1 MMRAQTIQIFL
12 PKGEP
17 RGIRQAEIT
26 TKTVR
31 VFDVPRG
38 DLSSLPAEIRINV
51 PGIYFL
57 VGTEEDTPRVYVG
70 ESDNVKNRLVQ
81 HLAGKDFWDRALI
94 AVSLTDSWTK
104 AHVQFLEH
112 AAIDAATK
120 SRQYKIENSQSG
132 RLANVPTP
140 LRADCEEYFET
151 IEVLISTLGYPVLD
165 VPRAALDAPA
175 TKAYFL
181 TRNGSDAR
189 GVYENGAIT
198 VLAGSSFTLSEAK
211 NPYGETILKRQRR
224 LIEEGVLSE
233 DEKQF
238 LVSHTFQSPSGA
250 ADVVLGK
257 SSNGWV
263 DWRDAN
269 GNMLTERRQEA
280 SIPID
285 GADD

>member
-1 MMRAQTIQIFL
+1 MRAQTIQIFL

-38 DLSSLPAEIRINV
+38 DLSSLPADIRINV

-57 VGTEEDTPRVYVG
+57 VGAEQDIQRVYVG

-112 AAIDAATK
+112 AAIDAANK
-120 SRQYKIENSQSG
+120 SRQYKVENSQGG
-132 RLANVPTP
+132 RLTNVPTP
-140 LRADCEEYFET
+140 LKADCEEYFET
-151 IEVLISTLGYPVLD
+151 IEVLISTLGYPILD
-165 VPRAALDAPA
+165 VPRAGADVPA
-175 TKAYFL
+175 TRSYFL
-181 TRNGSDAR
+181 TRNGSNAR

-198 VLAGSSFTLSEAK
+198 VLAGSSFTFSEAK
-211 NPYGETILKRQRR
+211 NPYGESILKRQRR
-224 LIEEGVLSE
+224 LIDEGVL
-233 DEKQF
+233 DGAEKRF
-238 LVSHTFQSPSGA
+238 LVSHTFQTPSGA

-263 DWRDAN
+263 EWRDSTGA
-269 GNMLTERRQEA
+269 MLTERRQEVA
-280 SIPID
+280 PSSSEEE
-285 GADD
+285 